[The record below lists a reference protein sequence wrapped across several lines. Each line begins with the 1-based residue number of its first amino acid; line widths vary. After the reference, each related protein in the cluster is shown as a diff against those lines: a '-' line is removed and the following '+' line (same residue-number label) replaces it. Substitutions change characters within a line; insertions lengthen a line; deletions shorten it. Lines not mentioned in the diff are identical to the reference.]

1 MGASSSKG
9 PFMLAALILVILSS
23 IFSEPVSEKSAQIL
37 NEEKLETQLVQISPD
52 HSAKFHQ
59 QVNR

>member
-23 IFSEPVSEKSAQIL
+23 FFSEPVSEKSAQIL
-37 NEEKLETQLVQISPD
+37 SEEKLNTQLVQVSPD
-52 HSAKFHQ
+52 HSVKFHQ